1 MNPILPDATS
11 TAGDAFHPSGI
22 IPRRVYADRDGFG
35 VLVREAGRRGL
46 RVYPVQCAMS
56 CGGEQ
61 RMAGVLLQHPEWAL
75 RDAVGSPLGFI
86 SAAHPEARKWVAG
99 VSRELAERHVDGN
112 GGSGGARTRNLCR
125 DRAAL

>member
-1 MNPILPDATS
+1 M
-11 TAGDAFHPSGI
+11 SGI
-22 IPRRVYADRDGFG
+22 IPRQVYADWDGFG

-46 RVYPVQCAMS
+46 GVYPVQCAMS

-61 RMAGVLLQHPEWAL
+61 RMAGVRLQHPEWTL
-75 RDAVGSPLGFI
+75 RDAAGEPLEFI
-86 SAAHPEARKWVAG
+86 SSVHSEARKRVAS
-99 VSRELAERHVDGN
+99 VSREVADRYVDEN